1 MAFISF
7 DYHKINE
14 INIDVLFGKILEK
27 YNLPEYIIEEI
38 ISYLFPKSDQIMKL
52 FYEKKV
58 R

>member
-38 ISYLFPKSDQIMKL
+38 ISYLF
-52 FYEKKV
+52 
-58 R
+58 